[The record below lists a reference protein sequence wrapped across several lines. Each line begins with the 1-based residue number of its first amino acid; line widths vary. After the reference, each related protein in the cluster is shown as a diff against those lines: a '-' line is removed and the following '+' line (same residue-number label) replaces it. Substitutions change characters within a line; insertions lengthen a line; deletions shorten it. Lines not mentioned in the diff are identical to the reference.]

1 MNVKITRVTT
11 TGSDVTINTGVTKL
25 IGIYMEG
32 AADLVVK
39 DGSTTK
45 SSLAAFNSSIDY
57 KGAEFTNS
65 LKVNISANS
74 CFVLWA

>member
-1 MNVKITRVTT
+1 MDVKITRVTT
-11 TGSDVTINTGVTKL
+11 TGSDQTITSGTSKL

-45 SSLAAFNSSIDY
+45 ASLTGFSSSIDF
-57 KGAEFTNS
+57 KGATFVES
-65 LKVNISANS
+65 LKVSISANS

>member
-1 MNVKITRVTT
+1 MDVKITRVTT

-25 IGIYMEG
+25 IGIFMEG
-32 AADLVVK
+32 AADLLVK
-39 DGSTTK
+39 DASTTK
-45 SSLAAFNSSIDY
+45 ASLAAFNSSIDF
-57 KGAEFTNS
+57 KGAVFTDS